1 MPDSN
6 DYLILAERDYKT
18 CLLAEKEFPDEYAV
32 TAAAYHMQQ
41 AIEKTLKGL
50 ILMYGETPE
59 FTHNIA
65 KLRVHS
71 ERLGIELPEEL
82 EDISDTL
89 TAWEST
95 LRYDPFI
102 NFSEKKYSKAKK
114 IYDELYGALKQEI
127 NMVKNIEENLQEEP
141 KEDLGMTTS

>member
-18 CLLAEKEFPDEYAV
+18 CLLAEKEFPDEYAI

-41 AIEKTLKGL
+41 AIEKVLKGL
-50 ILMYGETPE
+50 ILIYGEMPE

-65 KLRVHS
+65 KLHVHLS
-71 ERLGIELPEEL
+71 KLGMELPEEL

-89 TAWEST
+89 TAWESN

-102 NFSEKKYSKAKK
+102 NFSEKKYTA
-114 IYDELYGALKQEI
+114 A
-127 NMVKNIEENLQEEP
+127 KNIYCELFERLKHEMSLIKPVE
-141 KEDLGMTTS
+141 

>member
-18 CLLAEKEFPDEYAV
+18 CILAEKEFPDEYAI

-41 AIEKTLKGL
+41 AIEKILKGL
-50 ILMYGETPE
+50 ILIYGETPE

-65 KLRVHS
+65 KLQVHLS
-71 ERLGIELPEEL
+71 KLGMELPEEL

-89 TAWEST
+89 TAWESN

-102 NFSEKKYSKAKK
+102 NFSEKKYNVA
-114 IYDELYGALKQEI
+114 
-127 NMVKNIEENLQEEP
+127 KNIYCELFERLKHEMSLIKPVE
-141 KEDLGMTTS
+141 

>member
-6 DYLILAERDYKT
+6 DYMILAERDYKT
-18 CLLAEKEFPDEYAV
+18 CLLAEKEFPDEYAI

-41 AIEKTLKGL
+41 AIEKVLKGL
-50 ILMYGETPE
+50 ILIYGETPE

-65 KLRVHS
+65 KLRVHLS
-71 ERLGIELPEEL
+71 KLGMELPEEL

-89 TAWEST
+89 TAWESN

-102 NFSEKKYSKAKK
+102 NFSEKKYAAAKS
-114 IYDELYGALKQEI
+114 IYNELSECLKREI
-127 NMVKNIEENLQEEP
+127 SLIKPVE
-141 KEDLGMTTS
+141 

>member
-18 CLLAEKEFPDEYAV
+18 CLLAEKEFPDEYAI

-41 AIEKTLKGL
+41 AIEKVLKGL
-50 ILMYGETPE
+50 ILIYGETPE

-65 KLRVHS
+65 KLHVHLS
-71 ERLGIELPEEL
+71 NLGMELPEKL

-89 TAWEST
+89 TAWESN

-102 NFSEKKYSKAKK
+102 NFSDKKYA
-114 IYDELYGALKQEI
+114 AA
-127 NMVKNIEENLQEEP
+127 KNIYCELFERLKHEMSLIKPVE
-141 KEDLGMTTS
+141 

>member
-6 DYLILAERDYKT
+6 DYLILAERDYRT
-18 CLLAEKEFPDEYAV
+18 CLLAEKEFPDEYAI

-50 ILMYGETPE
+50 ILLYGETPE

-71 ERLGIELPEEL
+71 ERLGIDLPEEL

-95 LRYDPFI
+95 FRYDPFI
-102 NFSEKKYSKAKK
+102 DFSEKKYAKAKK
-114 IYDELYGALKQEI
+114 IYDELYENLKMEI
-127 NMVKNIEENLQEEP
+127 NMIQTVEEP
-141 KEDLGMTTS
+141 EEDIGMTMS

>member
-6 DYLILAERDYKT
+6 DYLILAERDHKT
-18 CLLAEKEFPDEYAV
+18 CLLAEKEFPDEYAI

-41 AIEKTLKGL
+41 AIEKILKGL
-50 ILMYGETPE
+50 ILIYGETPE

-65 KLRVHS
+65 KLQV
-71 ERLGIELPEEL
+71 RLSKLGMELPEEL

-89 TAWEST
+89 TLWEAN

-102 NFSEKKYSKAKK
+102 NFSEKKYAVAKK
-114 IYDELYGALKQEI
+114 VYCELSERLKHEI
-127 NMVKNIEENLQEEP
+127 SLIKSTE
-141 KEDLGMTTS
+141 

>member
-1 MPDSN
+1 MTDSN
-6 DYLILAERDYKT
+6 DFLILAERDYKT
-18 CLLAEKEFPDEYAV
+18 CLLVEREFPDEYAV

-41 AIEKTLKGL
+41 AIEKALKGL

-65 KLRVHS
+65 KLRVCS

-89 TAWEST
+89 TAWEAT

-102 NFSEKKYSKAKK
+102 DFSEKKYDKAKK
-114 IYDELYGALKQEI
+114 IYERLYKDLKQEI
-127 NMVKNIEENLQEEP
+127 NMVQNIDEEIHEEP
-141 KEDLGMTTS
+141 EMDMTM

>member
-18 CLLAEKEFPDEYAV
+18 CLLAEKEFPDEYAI

-41 AIEKTLKGL
+41 AIEKVLKGL
-50 ILMYGETPE
+50 ILIYGETPE

-65 KLRVHS
+65 KLRVHLS
-71 ERLGIELPEEL
+71 KLGMELPEEL

-89 TAWEST
+89 TAWESN

-102 NFSEKKYSKAKK
+102 NFSEKKYTVA
-114 IYDELYGALKQEI
+114 
-127 NMVKNIEENLQEEP
+127 KNIYCKLSECLKHEMSLIKPVE
-141 KEDLGMTTS
+141 

>member
-18 CLLAEKEFPDEYAV
+18 CLLAEKEFPDEYAI

-41 AIEKTLKGL
+41 AIEKVLKGL
-50 ILMYGETPE
+50 ILIYGETPE

-65 KLRVHS
+65 KLRVH
-71 ERLGIELPEEL
+71 LGKLGAELPTEL

-89 TAWEST
+89 TFWESS

-102 NFSEKKYSKAKK
+102 DFSEKKYAAAKK
-114 IYDELYGALKQEI
+114 IFNELSEQLKNELSLIKTPEI
-127 NMVKNIEENLQEEP
+127 PE
-141 KEDLGMTTS
+141 

>member
-18 CLLAEKEFPDEYAV
+18 CILAEKEFPDEYAI

-41 AIEKTLKGL
+41 AIEKILKGL
-50 ILMYGETPE
+50 ILIYGKTPE

-65 KLRVHS
+65 KLQVHLS
-71 ERLGIELPEEL
+71 KLGMELPEEL

-89 TAWEST
+89 TAWESN

-102 NFSEKKYSKAKK
+102 NFSEKKYAV
-114 IYDELYGALKQEI
+114 A
-127 NMVKNIEENLQEEP
+127 KNIYCELFERLKHEMSLIKPVE
-141 KEDLGMTTS
+141 

>member
-6 DYLILAERDYKT
+6 DYLILAERDYKI
-18 CLLAEKEFPDEYAV
+18 CLLAEKEFPDEYAI

-41 AIEKTLKGL
+41 AVEKVLKGL
-50 ILMYGETPE
+50 ILIYGETPE

-65 KLRVHS
+65 KLYVHLS
-71 ERLGIELPEEL
+71 KLGMELPEKL

-89 TAWEST
+89 TAWESN

-102 NFSEKKYSKAKK
+102 NFSEKKYTA
-114 IYDELYGALKQEI
+114 A
-127 NMVKNIEENLQEEP
+127 KNIYCELFERLKHEMSLIESV
-141 KEDLGMTTS
+141 E

>member
-18 CLLAEKEFPDEYAV
+18 CLLAEKEFPDEYAI

-41 AIEKTLKGL
+41 AIEKVLKGL
-50 ILMYGETPE
+50 ILIYGETPE

-65 KLRVHS
+65 KLHVHLS
-71 ERLGIELPEEL
+71 KLGMELPEEL

-89 TAWEST
+89 TAWESN

-102 NFSEKKYSKAKK
+102 NFSEKKYTVA
-114 IYDELYGALKQEI
+114 
-127 NMVKNIEENLQEEP
+127 KNIYCELFESLKHEISIIKPVE
-141 KEDLGMTTS
+141 

>member
-18 CLLAEKEFPDEYAV
+18 CLLAEREFPDEYAI

-41 AIEKTLKGL
+41 AIEKILKGL
-50 ILMYGETPE
+50 ILIYGETPE

-65 KLRVHS
+65 KLRVHLS
-71 ERLGIELPEEL
+71 KLGMELPEEL

-89 TAWEST
+89 TAWETT

-102 NFSEKKYSKAKK
+102 NFSEKKYA
-114 IYDELYGALKQEI
+114 AA
-127 NMVKNIEENLQEEP
+127 KNIYCELSERLKHEISLIKSIE
-141 KEDLGMTTS
+141 

>member
-18 CLLAEKEFPDEYAV
+18 CLLAEKEFPDEYAI

-41 AIEKTLKGL
+41 AVEKVLKGL
-50 ILMYGETPE
+50 ILIYGETPE

-65 KLRVHS
+65 KLRVHLS
-71 ERLGIELPEEL
+71 KLGMELPEEL

-89 TAWEST
+89 TAWESN

-102 NFSEKKYSKAKK
+102 NFSEKKYAV
-114 IYDELYGALKQEI
+114 A
-127 NMVKNIEENLQEEP
+127 KNIYCELSERLKHEMSLIKPVE
-141 KEDLGMTTS
+141 

>member
-6 DYLILAERDYKT
+6 NYLILAERDYKT
-18 CLLAEKEFPDEYAV
+18 CLLAEKEFPDEYAI

-41 AIEKTLKGL
+41 AIEKILKGL

-65 KLRVHS
+65 KLRVHLS
-71 ERLGIELPEEL
+71 KLGTELPAEL

-89 TAWEST
+89 TFWESSV
-95 LRYDPFI
+95 RYDPFI
-102 NFSEKKYSKAKK
+102 DFSEKKYAAAKK
-114 IYDELYGALKQEI
+114 IFNELSEKLKNEI
-127 NMVKNIEENLQEEP
+127 SLIQVSEIPE
-141 KEDLGMTTS
+141 

>member
-6 DYLILAERDYKT
+6 DYLILAERDYRT
-18 CLLAEKEFPDEYAV
+18 CLLAEKEFPDEYAI

-50 ILMYGETPE
+50 ILLYGETPE

-71 ERLGIELPEEL
+71 ERLGIDLPEEL

-89 TAWEST
+89 TVWEST
-95 LRYDPFI
+95 FRYDPFI
-102 NFSEKKYSKAKK
+102 DFSEKKYAKAKK
-114 IYDELYGALKQEI
+114 IYDELYENLKMEI
-127 NMVKNIEENLQEEP
+127 NMIQTVEEP
-141 KEDLGMTTS
+141 EEDIGMTMS

>member
-18 CLLAEKEFPDEYAV
+18 CLLVEKEFPDEYAV
-32 TAAAYHMQQ
+32 TAAEYHIQQ
-41 AIEKTLKGL
+41 AIEKILKGL

-65 KLRVHS
+65 KLRV
-71 ERLGIELPEEL
+71 RLKQLGASLPEEL

-89 TAWEST
+89 TFWESSV
-95 LRYDPFI
+95 RYDPFI
-102 NFSEKKYSKAKK
+102 DFSEKKYMCAKK
-114 IYDELYGALKQEI
+114 VFNELCEHLKKEI
-127 NMVKNIEENLQEEP
+127 SLVRGTE
-141 KEDLGMTTS
+141 

>member
-6 DYLILAERDYKT
+6 DYLILAERDHKT

-41 AIEKTLKGL
+41 AIEKVLKGL
-50 ILMYGETPE
+50 ILIYGETPE

-65 KLRVHS
+65 KLRVHLS
-71 ERLGIELPEEL
+71 KLGMELPKEL

-89 TAWEST
+89 TMWESG

-102 NFSEKKYSKAKK
+102 DFSDKKYTAAKK
-114 IYDELYGALKQEI
+114 VYGELSERLKYEMSLI
-127 NMVKNIEENLQEEP
+127 KSVE
-141 KEDLGMTTS
+141 

>member
-41 AIEKTLKGL
+41 AIEKLLKGL

-71 ERLGIELPEEL
+71 ERLGIELSEEL

-95 LRYDPFI
+95 IRYDPFI
-102 NFSEKKYSKAKK
+102 DFSEKKYAKAKK
-114 IYDELYGALKQEI
+114 IYNELYEDLKQEI
-127 NMVKNIEENLQEEP
+127 DMIQNIEEEFHEEP
-141 KEDLGMTTS
+141 EEDLGMTMQ

>member
-1 MPDSN
+1 MSIGFADLVKIAEW
-6 DYLILAERDYKT
+6 DYMTCKTMEEHFPAE
-18 CLLAEKEFPDEYAV
+18 FAV
-32 TAAAYHMQQ
+32 RTALFHMQQ

-50 ILMYGETPE
+50 ILLYGETPE

-71 ERLGIELPEEL
+71 ERLGIDLPEEL

-95 LRYDPFI
+95 FRYDPFI
-102 NFSEKKYSKAKK
+102 DFSEKKYAKAKK
-114 IYDELYGALKQEI
+114 IYDELY
-127 NMVKNIEENLQEEP
+127 EN
-141 KEDLGMTTS
+141 

>member
-6 DYLILAERDYKT
+6 DYLILAERDYKI
-18 CLLAEKEFPDEYAV
+18 CLLAEKEFPDEYAI

-41 AIEKTLKGL
+41 AIEKVLKGL
-50 ILMYGETPE
+50 ILIYGETPE

-65 KLRVHS
+65 KLRVHLS
-71 ERLGIELPEEL
+71 KLGMELPEEL

-89 TAWEST
+89 TAWESN

-102 NFSEKKYSKAKK
+102 NFSEKKYAAAKK
-114 IYDELYGALKQEI
+114 IYCELFERLKHEMSLI
-127 NMVKNIEENLQEEP
+127 KPVE
-141 KEDLGMTTS
+141 